1 MSIRKNYE
9 IELKKVHDDLIA
21 MCRAVQNAIATSMNA
36 LVGQDR
42 ELAQEVIDGDSD
54 INRRER
60 DIEQSCL
67 KILLMEHPVAGDFR
81 EVSAALKMIT
91 DLERIGDQAADIA
104 SLVLQFEDEKYCKP
118 LVHLPKMAKLC
129 KDMVKDSVTSFINK
143 DLELATSLKD
153 RDDKVDDLFDEI
165 KAETIEI
172 IKNDGTTA
180 DQCILFMMIA
190 KYYERIGD
198 HAVNIGEWVEYTI
211 NGHHGGEDF

>member
-9 IELKKVHDDLIA
+9 TELKKVHDDLVK
-21 MCRAVQNAIATSMNA
+21 MCRAVQTAIATSVNA
-36 LVGQDR
+36 LIGQNK
-42 ELAQEVIDGDSD
+42 ELAREVIDKDRD
-54 INRRER
+54 VNRMER

-81 EVSAALKMIT
+81 EISAALKMIT

-104 SLVLQFEDEKYCKP
+104 SLVLQFGGEKYCKP

-129 KDMVKDSVTSFINK
+129 KDMVKDGVLSFINK
-143 DLELATSLKD
+143 DLDLARSLKN
-153 RDDKVDDLFDEI
+153 RDDRIDELFDVI
-165 KAETIEI
+165 KKELIEL
-172 IKNDGTTA
+172 IKTEKNTA